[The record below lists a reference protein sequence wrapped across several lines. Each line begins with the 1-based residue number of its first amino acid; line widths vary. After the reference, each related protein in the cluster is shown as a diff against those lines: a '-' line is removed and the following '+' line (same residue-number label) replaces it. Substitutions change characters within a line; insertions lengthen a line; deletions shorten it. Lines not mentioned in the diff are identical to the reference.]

1 MRILKFKEP
10 SISFPPEKVFVHTC
24 VLSRSAESDS
34 LRHHGLQP
42 ARFLCPWNF
51 PGKNMEVGCHF
62 LLQGFSLP
70 RSQTNVSSVSRQILY
85 HWATWEA
92 SRCSATPNESK
103 VIGYG
108 MVFEVTSATVDL
120 HSFPMTGVPSGVKLC
135 TVRGWEQSWFSV
147 CWADTLCK
155 RFCQFWKRKLGTGL
169 GTQLCLLRFCAL

>member
-1 MRILKFKEP
+1 MEVLFYPFLQMRILKFKEP

-24 VLSRSAESDS
+24 VLGRLAESDP

-51 PGKNMEVGCHF
+51 PDKNMEVGCHF

-70 RSQTNVSSVSRQILY
+70 RTQTNVSSVSRQILY

-108 MVFEVTSATVDL
+108 MYLRWQVQLLIFI
-120 HSFPMTGVPSGVKLC
+120 HSLWLECRLES
-135 TVRGWEQSWFSV
+135 SSV
-147 CWADTLCK
+147 L
-155 RFCQFWKRKLGTGL
+155 
-169 GTQLCLLRFCAL
+169 